1 MEKIRLVNSTEMG
14 KENSKRIS
22 SKQLEAKITAFTII
36 LAVIVMNIL
45 WWTGTQFL
53 ELNNNH
59 NITETARPFSQQ
71 GHAAQITL
79 FKEKGK
85 KRSPG
90 TSTQNARTSFL
101 YSICIYSNKTVSS
114 RAPCAPITN
123 ACSISAVFE
132 GPEMKTP

>member
-71 GHAAQITL
+71 AMQL

-85 KRSPG
+85 KEILAPQLKMPG
-90 TSTQNARTSFL
+90 LLFCILFASTVTRLSVHELHVLPLPTPVQYLQFL
-101 YSICIYSNKTVSS
+101 KDL
-114 RAPCAPITN
+114 
-123 ACSISAVFE
+123 
-132 GPEMKTP
+132 K

>member
-53 ELNNNH
+53 KLNNNH
-59 NITETARPFSQQ
+59 NLTNTANPFNQLAKQNISPFSR
-71 GHAAQITL
+71 
-79 FKEKGK
+79 K
-85 KRSPG
+85 KAKKKSWHLN
-90 TSTQNARTSFL
+90 SKCQDIFF
-101 YSICIYSNKTVSS
+101 
-114 RAPCAPITN
+114 
-123 ACSISAVFE
+123 VFYLHLQ
-132 GPEMKTP
+132 